1 MTFAVTQPLPFG
13 DCDPSGI
20 AYFPAYLNRLS
31 GVVEQFFT
39 HIGIPWSVLIR
50 DRRIGAPTV
59 KLDLTFER
67 PGFHGD
73 LLTFSIGIAAI
84 GRASLDLHHRITVE
98 DRLLWTAEQRLVA
111 TSLET
116 HRAIAWPDDIRDA
129 LMRQKA
135 LRPEGR

>member
-1 MTFAVTQPLPFG
+1 
-13 DCDPSGI
+13 
-20 AYFPAYLNRLS
+20 
-31 GVVEQFFT
+31 
-39 HIGIPWSVLIR
+39 
-50 DRRIGAPTV
+50 
-59 KLDLTFER
+59 
-67 PGFHGD
+67 
-73 LLTFSIGIAAI
+73 
-84 GRASLDLHHRITVE
+84 VE